1 MCLVPSSRSWAS
13 ALPIVVASAASCTT
27 SGRLPSVSGLS
38 LAKRRVLNLRWRP
51 MFEIRNAVIFLKSFT
66 CSFLRGECTKPKC
79 LLSHNVTL
87 EKMPVCRYYLRGVCV
102 REDCPYLHKKLSSK
116 TEICIDFVR
125 GYCPLAAEVNRSA
138 TYFH

>member
-1 MCLVPSSRSWAS
+1 M
-13 ALPIVVASAASCTT
+13 PIVQCDHASCTT

-51 MFEIRNAVIFLKSFT
+51 MFEIRNAVIILKSFT